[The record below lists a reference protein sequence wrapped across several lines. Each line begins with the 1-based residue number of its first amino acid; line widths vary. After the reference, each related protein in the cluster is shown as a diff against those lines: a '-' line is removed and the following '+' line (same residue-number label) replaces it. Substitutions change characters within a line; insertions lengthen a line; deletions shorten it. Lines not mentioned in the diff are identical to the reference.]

1 MNQEGLPM
9 SIAVLFAGA
18 ILGASI
24 VAAAILAAI
33 LFASGA

>member
-18 ILGASI
+18 ILGACL
-24 VAAAILAAI
+24 VAAMIIAAV
-33 LFASGA
+33 LQTPAA